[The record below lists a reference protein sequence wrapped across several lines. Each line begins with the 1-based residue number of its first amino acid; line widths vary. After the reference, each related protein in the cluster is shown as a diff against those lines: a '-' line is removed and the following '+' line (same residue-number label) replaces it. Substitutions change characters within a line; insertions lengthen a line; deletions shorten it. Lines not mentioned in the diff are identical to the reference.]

1 MQFLLSF
8 VVIYMK
14 NCHKYNSKK
23 YRAPDWKQ
31 QYTITVYVY
40 MIQEVKLC

>member
-1 MQFLLSF
+1 
-8 VVIYMK
+8 MK
-14 NCHKYNSKK
+14 NCHKYNSK
-23 YRAPDWKQ
+23 YRESDWKQ